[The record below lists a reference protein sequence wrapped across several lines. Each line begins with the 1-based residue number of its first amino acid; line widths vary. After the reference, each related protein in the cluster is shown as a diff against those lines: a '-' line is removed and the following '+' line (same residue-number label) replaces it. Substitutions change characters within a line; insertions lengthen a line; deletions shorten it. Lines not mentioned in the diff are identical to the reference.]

1 MSLSFS
7 WTEKKQENI
16 TMNYDTSKP
25 LYGTMNYDTCKPL
38 YGNVLNFSGSR
49 VLEVN
54 SDSLWQQP
62 SYLPKA
68 RSQYFHRI

>member
-16 TMNYDTSKP
+16 TMNYDTS
-25 LYGTMNYDTCKPL
+25 KPL

-62 SYLPKA
+62 SLSPQ
-68 RSQYFHRI
+68 SQEPIFP

>member
-25 LYGTMNYDTCKPL
+25 LYGTMNYDTSKPL

-62 SYLPKA
+62 SLSPQ
-68 RSQYFHRI
+68 SQEPIFP